1 MSRPEFGAL
10 AGTLLVIAMFG
21 ISAGGSGMFN
31 AEGIVNWSTVAAY
44 LGVLAVGAALAI
56 LLQWE
61 GFVLLGVTAVL
72 IWLMVYI
79 IDPKL
84 RAVSAEYEKRQQAY
98 LKELDQI
105 TRWEA

>member
-1 MSRPEFGAL
+1 MSLVRREWTPEAADEWTREDLLACVCAAGAYI
-10 AGTLLVIAMFG
+10 T
-21 ISAGGSGMFN
+21 
-31 AEGIVNWSTVAAY
+31 
-44 LGVLAVGAALAI
+44 LAVGAALAI